1 MANIYSL
8 PVEMVEMVAGFLNK
22 RDILALR
29 SCCHTL
35 RDGTNHEF
43 CKRFFKGPFEITGSA
58 VAIRALLEILATP
71 NFSSAKAFS
80 QELVVY
86 KPIARDM
93 PLGNEAT
100 LPTAKD
106 VIALFAALPRLK
118 ALSIGAI
125 EAEPVS
131 AKDCDSKKIAALVKS
146 RENLAPLL
154 LRGLARV
161 RSPTSRLTTLNL
173 YDIELAGDTLVKA
186 LLAHKTSLQDV
197 SLKLVELKTS
207 LDAVTW
213 QKIFSTLLQLGLLD
227 DLTLEHIS
235 DPAAGYY
242 VVLNEESVDDNDWET
257 FNSHQDMATVKRRGD
272 EGVGEGD
279 VTGYARYTRM
289 KAHFLEDYVSLRLK
303 RLLSI
308 EDFTVW
314 PM

>member
-29 SCCHTL
+29 SCCRTL

-58 VAIRALLEILATP
+58 VAIRTLLEILATSD
-71 NFSSAKAFS
+71 FASAKAFS

-86 KPIARDM
+86 KALARDM
-93 PLGNEAT
+93 PLGNETT
-100 LPTAKD
+100 LPTVKG

-125 EAEPVS
+125 ETEPVC
-131 AKDCDSKKIAALVKS
+131 AKDCDSEKTAALVKS

-154 LRGLARV
+154 LRGLARLG
-161 RSPTSRLTTLNL
+161 SPTSRLTTLNL
-173 YDIELAGDTLVKA
+173 YDIEIAGDTLVKA

-207 LDAVTW
+207 LNAVTW
-213 QKIFSTLLQLGLLD
+213 QEIFSTLLQLDLLD

-235 DPAAGYY
+235 DPAAVYY
-242 VVLNEESVDDNDWET
+242 VALNEESVDDNDWET

-289 KAHFLEDYVSLRLK
+289 KAHFLEDYASLGLK

-308 EDFTVW
+308 EDFAVW